1 MQKSFLPFQGPVL
14 CLRLAQVPDE
24 ATLAALDKECETLDQ
39 TLKTT
44 LLEKDEITK
53 QRAQIQSTPTNSEL
67 KAEVQH
73 LAETT
78 HAQTKQL
85 QECESAIDANK
96 KAGKGKT
103 LSTHRALAA
112 DKKTLDQTLRV
123 VERAACK
130 RKRSVTKECIC
141 VRAPTLSRVSTLWTS
156 GSRVF
161 VLIHLRTHCLVQSM
175 PRSGA
180 GAGAGCQH
188 ASE

>member
-1 MQKSFLPFQGPVL
+1 M
-14 CLRLAQVPDE
+14 PDE

-44 LLEKDEITK
+44 LLEKDEIIK
-53 QRAQIQSTPTNSEL
+53 RRAGIQSTPTNGEL
-67 KAEVQH
+67 KAEVQR

-78 HAQTKQL
+78 QAQTKQL
-85 QECESAIDANK
+85 QECKLASDADK
-96 KAGKGKT
+96 KGKT
-103 LSTHRALAA
+103 TSTHRAQAA

>member
-1 MQKSFLPFQGPVL
+1 MIAQSQDPGKVRSFFA
-14 CLRLAQVPDE
+14 LAQVPDE

-130 RKRSVTKECIC
+130 RKRSVTEECIC